1 MSFLDN
7 MKISGKIG
15 AIIAVLSSF
24 SIIMAVV
31 SYLSLRYMTEAA
43 NNINIIGME
52 AQLGEKM
59 VVEVVRLNRDI
70 FRLAGNP
77 TEVDVV
83 IKTIEGSKARIRDYE
98 NQLRALL
105 TSPDQINT
113 FEKLVKYLDNYYQ
126 RVDDFSSFAREYSK
140 IELSPEQ
147 KELLKRVA
155 WTREISTPMNKQII
169 AFADEIIAENV
180 VLSEQT
186 ERNAGIL
193 ALVALGV
200 TLAGISLGV
209 FLGVLISRRG
219 LVRPIRWSVNVLQEL
234 AGNNLDCVIPD
245 TNRKDEIGDIFRTAA
260 VFRDNLRENE
270 GMRQRQSQEQMA
282 RAERAERVEAL
293 TRNFDQDVSSVLDQ
307 LASAAAEM
315 ETTAGSMSHTAE
327 ETSGRA
333 ELVASAMD
341 RTENNVQTVASAA
354 EELSASIREISHQA
368 VQCSSVSQ
376 LAMGEANDANE
387 TIQGLAATSNKIG
400 EVIGLINDIAT
411 QTNLLAL
418 NATIEA
424 ARAGEAGKGFAVVA
438 GEVKSLSNETA
449 RATEGIATQISAVQA
464 ETEKAVHAIASVTT
478 RIEEVRGY
486 VVGISSAVEEQ
497 TAATSEISRNIQNV
511 SEAAGDVNTSVSD
524 VSRAAGETGSASE
537 QVLLSA
543 QSLSKESVRLKSI
556 VADFLVGVR
565 SA

>member
-15 AIIAVLSSF
+15 IVIAVLSFF
-24 SIIMAVV
+24 SIIIAVV
-31 SYLSLRYMTEAA
+31 SHFSLRYMADAA
-43 NNINIIGME
+43 DNINTIGVE
-52 AQLGEKM
+52 AQLAEKI

-70 FRLAGNP
+70 FRLSGNP
-77 TEVDVV
+77 GEIDVV
-83 IKTIEGSKARIRDYE
+83 VKTIDESKSKILEYQ
-98 NQLRALL
+98 NQLRSLL
-105 TSPDQINT
+105 TSPEQKQALENLVN
-113 FEKLVKYLDNYYQ
+113 KLNDYYII
-126 RVDDFSSFAREYSK
+126 VDDYASFVRKYSK

-147 KELLKRVA
+147 KEILDRVV
-155 WTREISTPMNKQII
+155 WTREISTPMNKEII
-169 AFADEIIAENV
+169 AFADGIIAENV
-180 VLSEQT
+180 VLGDET
-186 ERNAGIL
+186 ERNANKL
-193 ALVALGV
+193 AWVTIVV
-200 TLAGISLGV
+200 TLVGISLGV
-209 FLGVLISRRG
+209 LLGALISRRG

-234 AGNNLDCVIPD
+234 ANSNLDCVIPD
-245 TNRKDEIGDIFRTAA
+245 TDRKDEIGEIFRAAA
-260 VFRDNLRENE
+260 VFRDNLRDTEE
-270 GMRQRQSQEQMA
+270 MRQRQSQEQKV
-282 RAERAERVEAL
+282 RSEHAERIEAL
-293 TRNFDQDVSSVLDQ
+293 TQRFDQDVSSVLDQ
-307 LASAAAEM
+307 LASSAAEM
-315 ETTAGSMSHTAE
+315 EATAGSMSHTAE

-333 ELVASAMD
+333 EAVASAMD
-341 RTENNVQTVASAA
+341 RTGNNVETVAAAA

-376 LAMGEANDANE
+376 LALGEANAANE
-387 TIQGLAATSNKIG
+387 TIQGLAATSNKIS
-400 EVIGLINDIAT
+400 EVIGLINNIAT

-438 GEVKSLSNETA
+438 GEVKSLSNQTA
-449 RATEGIATQISAVQA
+449 RATEGIASQISAVQV
-464 ETEKAVHAIASVTT
+464 ETERAVKAIAGVAT
-478 RIEEVRGY
+478 RIDEVRGY

-511 SEAAGDVNTSVSD
+511 SEAANDVNESVSD
-524 VSRAAGETGSASE
+524 VSRAASETGSAFE